1 MFHHVGGLYTQHDGW
16 WGEVVNGLEH
26 VILFLVSL
34 VANLFSAFSGGGAGL
49 IQLPV
54 LIFLGLPFAIAL
66 ATHKVASVA
75 LGIGATV
82 RHLREEPLERRLAA
96 NILAYGLPGVIAGAN
111 FILNV
116 PERDAEIALGV
127 LTVGLGV
134 YSWLNPGLGQGLK
147 PLHRDRRGALIGG
160 IVLFGIGVLNGS
172 LTSGTG
178 LFVTL
183 WLVRWFGLDYRRAI
197 AYTLI
202 LVGVFWNGTGA
213 LTLGLLGNIRWSWLP
228 ALLLGS
234 LLGGYLGAHLA
245 IKSGN
250 RWIKRAF
257 ELVTLLIGV
266 KLILG

>member
-1 MFHHVGGLYTQHDGW
+1 M
-16 WGEVVNGLEH
+16 NGTEQF
-26 VILFLVSL
+26 ILFLVSM

-75 LGIGATV
+75 LGIGATI
-82 RHLREEPLERRLAA
+82 RHLREQSLERRLVIYIMAS
-96 NILAYGLPGVIAGAN
+96 GLPGVVLGAN
-111 FILNV
+111 IILFV
-116 PERDAEIALGV
+116 PERVAEIALGV
-127 LTVGLGV
+127 LTAGLGV
-134 YSWLNPGLGQGLK
+134 YSWLNPALGQTMQSAN
-147 PLHRDRRGALIGG
+147 HSRRGILIGG
-160 IVLFGIGVLNGS
+160 LVLFVIGALNGS

-213 LTLGLLGNIRWSWLP
+213 LTLGILGEIHWIWLP

-234 LLGGYLGAHLA
+234 LIGGYLGAHLA

-257 ELVTLLIGV
+257 EVVTLLVGM
-266 KLILG
+266 KLIVG

>member
-1 MFHHVGGLYTQHDGW
+1 
-16 WGEVVNGLEH
+16 VNGLEH
-26 VILFLVSL
+26 VALFVVSL

-75 LGIGATV
+75 LGIGATL
-82 RHLREEPLERRLAA
+82 RHLKEGGLERRLVIQ
-96 NILAYGLPGVIAGAN
+96 ILAFGLPGVVLGASV
-111 FILNV
+111 ILQV
-116 PERDAEIALGV
+116 PERPAEVALGI
-127 LTVGLGV
+127 LTAGLGL
-134 YSWLNPGLGQGLK
+134 YSWLNPGLGQDMRQVN
-147 PLHRDRRGALIGG
+147 RDQRGVVIGG
-160 IVLFGIGVLNGS
+160 TVLFAIGALNGS

-213 LTLGLLGNIRWSWLP
+213 LTLGILGEIRWSWLP

-250 RWIKRAF
+250 RLIKRAF
-257 ELVTLLIGV
+257 EIVTLLVGL
-266 KLILG
+266 KLIWG